1 MIDILNEIKND
12 FLVYAQE
19 VNQNRSFPDVRD
31 GLKPSQRAAL
41 YTLYRKGFTVN
52 KPHVKSAKVTG
63 AIIGELW
70 PHGDGS
76 AYESIVRM
84 SQEWINN
91 IPEVDFHGAN
101 GSLLGGP
108 EAASSRYTE
117 CRLSQAAE
125 DGLFSGIKKNVVDMI
140 PNFSEDDEWPKVL
153 PALMPRLFINGS
165 QGIGYTI
172 AQEWEPGNLIEFTEK
187 VKEYIKKNKIT
198 YTDIYPDYP
207 TGGIIINKQ
216 NIADIYKTGRGTII
230 LRGTTKIV
238 DNYINI
244 TELPYQVYAEP
255 FIQKIKD
262 LVNAGTLSGIEDVCN
277 KSDDGGLLI
286 EIECSDDPKL
296 VLNKLYKLTDLQVTF
311 AANQMALV
319 DNIPTMLSLQDYIK
333 IYIEHNISCLQKEYK
348 FDLGRAEARLEIV
361 IGLLKAISIIDA
373 IIKLIKQSKSA
384 ELAKQELITKFKFT
398 ENQAKAIIDMRLG
411 KLANL
416 EQTELQTEEMA
427 LKETVKLCKEFL
439 TDIKLQQK
447 EFIKRLT
454 DFTKNYGKERHTI
467 VTDID
472 LEEEKTITKADK
484 VIENYMISIK
494 DNYIKRIALSQY
506 KLSKDV
512 NDITIQIAENQ
523 RFILVSNTGMMY
535 KLETKDIQKC
545 SLSASGTDLHTLLN
559 LSKNEKIINLFTGQ
573 ETGPYMFFITKCG
586 LVKKMLAEE
595 VFTLSKKLGTPIM
608 KVNTNDAII
617 YCKIIQS
624 EKIKVKYNKKD
635 KYIDT
640 DKFNLKKR
648 LAGGIVA
655 IKTKLGQYITV

>member
-1 MIDILNEIKND
+1 MIDILNEMKND

-70 PHGDGS
+70 PHGDSS

-198 YTDIYPDYP
+198 YTNIYPDYP

-230 LRGTTKIV
+230 LRGTVNIV

-262 LVNAGTLSGIEDVCN
+262 LVNNGTLSGIEDICN
-277 KSDDGGLLI
+277 KSDDRGLLI
-286 EIECSDDPKL
+286 EIECSDDPKRIL
-296 VLNKLYKLTDLQVTF
+296 SKLYKLTDLQVTF

-319 DNIPTMLSLQDYIK
+319 DSIPAILSLQDYIK
-333 IYIEHNISCLQKEYK
+333 IYIEHNILCLQKEYK
-348 FDLGRAEARLEIV
+348 FDLDRAETRLEIV
-361 IGLLKAISIIDA
+361 IGLLKAISIIDT